1 MRLSV
6 IIPAVDEAGNI
17 GDVVGRAMSGPDVEV
32 IVADGGS
39 ADGTPGAAR
48 ASGAKVIST
57 SPGRAHQMNAGAA
70 EATGDVLL
78 FLHADTRLPDGYKR
92 HIEETLSG
100 PGVVAGAFRLSIDSP
115 GLALR
120 IIERLANFRSR
131 RMGLPYGD
139 QGIFLRKRAFD
150 EAGGFPELPIMEDY
164 ELMRRLKR
172 RGRVALADAAAVT
185 SARRWERLG
194 VLRTTLINQL
204 VIAGYILGVK
214 PQRLKALY
222 RRGLKASN

>member
-164 ELMRRLKR
+164 ELMRRFKR